1 MPNTGTKK
9 TIAFGEPTV
18 YSYQSLPGRETDDC
32 SSPRISINDLVSRER
47 LIQRV
52 VARRAVMSIQ
62 QQLRENKEDSN
73 SHSYHDQLAAFAAK
87 FSKRARDIALE
98 SARVNYLDAYPTP
111 SPAHYPKFFSN
122 SHCFNI
128 HAPIELSEFPSF
140 KMTVSLEDSHATK
153 SSKQKRKVQ
162 NLNSSMTC
170 TVNT

>member
-1 MPNTGTKK
+1 
-9 TIAFGEPTV
+9 
-18 YSYQSLPGRETDDC
+18 
-32 SSPRISINDLVSRER
+32 
-47 LIQRV
+47 
-52 VARRAVMSIQ
+52 MSIQ

-87 FSKRARDIALE
+87 FSKRARVIALE